1 MSKVLAHQDATD
13 TVVLRGPNQSV
24 ITISNKTSPR
34 YDTSTGV
41 PQNSVAG
48 FMPGAIVINPYGS
61 AGSFVYVNQGTATS
75 SSFLNLA

>member
-13 TVVLRGPNQSV
+13 TVVLRGPNQTV
-24 ITISNKTSPR
+24 IAISNKTSPR

-41 PQNSVAG
+41 PQNSVTG

-61 AGSFVYVNQGTATS
+61 VGSFIYVNTGTATS
-75 SSFLNLA
+75 STFTNIL